1 MEWITVMALLSVSA
15 SQGTEAMLAN
25 PAALEQPAANA
36 FCDWFAP
43 FGHCAADCGPRRCLE
58 SDRCFPR
65 FIGPI
70 SNPILS
76 KDPRSTT
83 EARFLTI
90 NNIIDPNHPFGGGNF
105 QVLGLEF
112 RVALTERL
120 TLLADKDG
128 YAIFHPGTADHTEGW
143 LNINAGLRYLL
154 IRDVENQFLLSA
166 GFTYEPRTGESAVFQ
181 GQGDGVMSVFTTAG
195 KEFGETTH
203 FLGTLG
209 YQFPFDDDVN
219 SSFFYTSLHLDR
231 QLLGWLYPLLEL
243 NWFHY
248 TSGGDRGLPPAL
260 GEGDG
265 LINLGTSGVA
275 GNDLVTLAVG
285 LKAMLNRH
293 LETGAAWEVPL
304 SNRKD
309 LIDNRLTF
317 EIILRY

>member
-1 MEWITVMALLSVSA
+1 MEWITWMALLSATAGQTV
-15 SQGTEAMLAN
+15 EAPSTAPLAT
-25 PAALEQPAANA
+25 EQPQANGVG
-36 FCDWFAP
+36 DWLAP
-43 FGHCAADCGPRRCLE
+43 RSDCPLDGEPRHCLE
-58 SDRCFPR
+58 SDHCFPR

-76 KDPRSTT
+76 KDPRSAT
-83 EARFLTI
+83 EARFVFV
-90 NNIIDPNHPFGGGNF
+90 NNIIDPNHPFHGGNF
-105 QVLGLEF
+105 QVVGLEF
-112 RVALTERL
+112 RVALTDRL
-120 TLLADKDG
+120 TFLADKDG
-128 YAIFHPGTADHTEGW
+128 YAVLHLGDGSHTEGW

-154 IRDVENQFLLSA
+154 IRDVEDQFLLSA

-181 GQGDGVMSVFTTAG
+181 GQGDGVLSVFTTAG

-203 FLGTLG
+203 FLGTFG
-209 YQFPFDDDVN
+209 YQFPFAEKSN

-231 QLLGWLYPLLEL
+231 QLMGWVYPLIEL

-248 TSGGDRGLPPAL
+248 ASGGDRGLPPAL

-265 LINLGTSGVA
+265 LLNLGTSGVS
-275 GNDLVTLAVG
+275 GNDLVTMAVG
-285 LKAMLNRH
+285 LKAAVNRH
-293 LETGAAWEVPL
+293 LDTGAAWEFPL